1 MECFCD
7 LFFTWNDI
15 VILYKCD
22 FFLWFKLVSK
32 KGREFFP
39 KSFIILNK
47 FHIKTSKIRLL
58 MIFDQNW
65 LKLVVALCDLPL
77 SSSCHL
83 TYQLSPTF
91 CIYTFTYTYTYT
103 DAHTRADT
111 SNITTC
117 HDKKC
122 QYLYIKQ
129 QDSDISSELHFN
141 SGLEINMLSIMKVKG
156 KYLWIKKVNLVEMQ
170 QVFSLVLF

>member
-1 MECFCD
+1 ME
-7 LFFTWNDI
+7 T
-15 VILYKCD
+15 
-22 FFLWFKLVSK
+22 FK
-32 KGREFFP
+32 
-39 KSFIILNK
+39 
-47 FHIKTSKIRLL
+47 TRLL
-58 MIFDQNW
+58 MILDQNW
-65 LKLVVALCDLPL
+65 LRLVVALCNLPL
-77 SSSCHL
+77 SSSCYS

-103 DAHTRADT
+103 NAHTHADT

-129 QDSDISSELHFN
+129 LDSNISSELHFC
-141 SGLEINMLSIMKVKG
+141 SGTEINMLSIMEVKG
-156 KYLWIKKVNLVEMQ
+156 KYFWIKKVNLVEMQ